1 MKCVLNN
8 KAITKLSEVEY
19 ETRLKNYKGNK
30 LHLITRIIYIFI
42 IVFLLMLITFFY
54 KQEMVMIVSSVSL
67 IIIFFLYITNE
78 HDFYSIRNN
87 RITRYVTYARI
98 IEKLPPKKLK
108 KKVIIGVKKYNLSF
122 ADYSLI
128 VEDIET
134 GYKYEYLAFSLEY
147 SYLGNGL
154 YIKNSIYKNEKYNYD
169 KNVNDIIEIYVN
181 SDEVENVIYKRN

>member
-1 MKCVLNN
+1 MKCVINN

-30 LHLITRIIYIFI
+30 LHLITRIIYLFI
-42 IVFLLMLITFFY
+42 IAFLFGILFLFN
-54 KQEMVMIVSSVSL
+54 KQEMVMIVSSVTL
-67 IIIFFLYITNE
+67 IIISFLCITNE

-87 RITRYVTYARI
+87 RISRYVTYARI

-108 KKVIIGVKKYNLSF
+108 KKVLVYAREYNLSF

-154 YIKNSIYKNEKYNYD
+154 YIKNSIYKDEKYNYD

-181 SDEVENVIYKRN
+181 SDEVEKVIYSKN

>member
-1 MKCVLNN
+1 MKCVINN

-42 IVFLLMLITFFY
+42 IVFLLVLITFLN

-67 IIIFFLYITNE
+67 IIISFLYITNE
-78 HDFYSIRNN
+78 HDFYFIRNN
-87 RITRYVTYARI
+87 RISRYVTYARI

-122 ADYSLI
+122 ADYLLI

-154 YIKNSIYKNEKYNYD
+154 YIKNSIYKDEKYNYD

-181 SDEVENVIYKRN
+181 SDEVEKVIYSKN